1 MVMSE
6 VVPGVAVFAVV
17 LPNSPPLPFTEVGA
31 PLLPRNLRLTR
42 VVQALLFRYVD
53 DYRAHAFPPLRVNEL
68 NSTQRTRTH
77 FPEDSSCAIQATPVH
92 RYAKCSTSCF
102 LQDFKKTL

>member
-1 MVMSE
+1 MGE
-6 VVPGVAVFAVV
+6 VVPGVAAFAVV
-17 LPNSPPLPFTEVGA
+17 LSHRPPLPLAEVRT
-31 PLLPRNLRLTR
+31 PLLPRNFRLTR
-42 VVQALLFRYVD
+42 VVQALLFRYVA